1 MKAVIVEIKGKYAAI
16 LAENGLVS
24 KVRNRNYEI
33 GQEIVL
39 NNNKAKLIRMTAAAA
54 AAIMIFVTPAWAY
67 LTPYSYVSLDVNPSF
82 EFFVNRFDRV
92 LTVKAFND
100 DGGEMSKDIDIDGLK
115 NKEIQTAVKSVLNEL
130 KNKGYIN
137 EGQKDGVIVAASSK
151 SEKKTD
157 ILSKKIRAAVSEEVV
172 PETNE
177 LEEEKETETE
187 ETEEEPDPNMIVSPL
202 DGLRYYPEDLS
213 KRPVALSIDNH
224 PKARW
229 QAGISQ
235 AEIVYEVE
243 VEHPFTRYLC
253 IFYAKEPERIG
264 PVRSARPYLIYYALE
279 YDGIFVHVGG
289 SDDAFIEIK
298 RLGVA
303 EVDGL
308 YSGAL
313 WRYYDTGKYAPH
325 NVYTTLES
333 IRKEAENYGYRTDF
347 SFEGYS
353 FNERDEKLSDNYE
366 VNSAVK
372 VNIIY
377 NAYNTTDYLYDEDNN
392 TYLRFKDEEEHI
404 DEFA

>member
-1 MKAVIVEIKGKYAAI
+1 VKRRLI
-16 LAENGLVS
+16 LIILLMVFLCGC
-24 KVRNRNYEI
+24 
-33 GQEIVL
+33 
-39 NNNKAKLIRMTAAAA
+39 AKETIR
-54 AAIMIFVTPAWAY
+54 P
-67 LTPYSYVSLDVNPSF
+67 
-82 EFFVNRFDRV
+82 
-92 LTVKAFND
+92 
-100 DGGEMSKDIDIDGLK
+100 
-115 NKEIQTAVKSVLNEL
+115 
-130 KNKGYIN
+130 
-137 EGQKDGVIVAASSK
+137 
-151 SEKKTD
+151 
-157 ILSKKIRAAVSEEVV
+157 EEEV

-333 IRKEAENYGYRTDF
+333 IRKEAEMLDISVVLFVRGKRPGKEVIELAKENQLTILASDYTMFKACGLLVMNGM
-347 SFEGYS
+347 EGLEI
-353 FNERDEKLSDNYE
+353 ND
-366 VNSAVK
+366 
-372 VNIIY
+372 
-377 NAYNTTDYLYDEDNN
+377 
-392 TYLRFKDEEEHI
+392 
-404 DEFA
+404 